1 MLIANMILASYDYKT
16 HILFLIFSLFQMLE
30 ASIRATSG
38 FQTGSLQK
46 MNFICSASSVHIS
59 ETSLLK
65 AGFILTGHS
74 LCVQYSDDDDVGDKD
89 NFCG

>member
-1 MLIANMILASYDYKT
+1 MILASFNYKT

-38 FQTGSLQK
+38 FQTGNVQK
-46 MNFICSASSVHIS
+46 WTLNAVHRLSTFS

-65 AGFILTGHS
+65 AGYLLTGHS
-74 LCVQYSDDDDVGDKD
+74 LCVQYSGDDDVGDKD

>member
-1 MLIANMILASYDYKT
+1 MILASYDYKT

-38 FQTGSLQK
+38 FQTGNVQK
-46 MNFICSASSVHIS
+46 WTLNAVHRLSTFS

-65 AGFILTGHS
+65 AGYLLTGHS
-74 LCVQYSDDDDVGDKD
+74 LCVQYSDDDDDVGDKG